1 LWPLGICCG
10 IWYIF
15 PCFGML
21 YHEKSGNLVVMAVC
35 SNSRRNYLKNSRRWV
50 RVPPGCAYGR
60 FKQVC
65 QIILGKTYQNG
76 KNIPN
81 HHKIH
86 HIALQYTKGQYVKY
100 FKWQQNIPTSSIPR
114 PSKIYPNLDFWFE
127 NMPSG
132 NHGSKGPYSWTYWI
146 DVFSNAIRIV
156 ILC

>member
-1 LWPLGICCG
+1 MVSFKKSQIWVHFGGPWNGECWSTLWPFGMLYNHLVFTMAVRCHLVRFVE

-86 HIALQYTKGQYVKY
+86 HIALKYTKGQYVKY
-100 FKWQQNIPTSSIPR
+100 FK
-114 PSKIYPNLDFWFE
+114 
-127 NMPSG
+127 
-132 NHGSKGPYSWTYWI
+132 
-146 DVFSNAIRIV
+146 
-156 ILC
+156 